1 MTRFERELS
10 GMLGAFWKQN
20 AENEL
25 TRVKA
30 DLDAGKITVDNQGV
44 ARNCIG
50 RVLMDDMLEKVAM
63 VTDRVNVEATK
74 QARSF
79 EVSKTIENYKRNVR
93 MTAENHCEMQNA
105 FGKGT
110 VVVDVIAGKRVRI

>member
-10 GMLGAFWKQN
+10 GALGAFWRQN
-20 AENEL
+20 AEKEL
-25 TRVKA
+25 AAVKA
-30 DLDAGKITVDNQGV
+30 DLDAGKITIDDQGV

-74 QARSF
+74 EARSA
-79 EVSKTIENYKRNVR
+79 EVSRTIESYKRNAKT
-93 MTAENHCEMQNA
+93 TAESRCEMQNV
-105 FGKGT
+105 FGKGA
-110 VVVDVIAGKRVRI
+110 VVVDVITGKRVRV